1 LDTWSEENIYMEQTM
16 TREALQEL
24 LNRHEWKDVEFKA
37 SQRGVSN
44 SAYET
49 QKPIYLNGDI
59 RHSYIRRGA
68 GDEKCKDFEIER
80 FLRDSGGVPHDSQLI
95 EDVPVDACFDEEVV
109 QWYRGAFGRRNPG
122 RHEALS
128 NLAFLNEWG
137 FTGEKDGKLLP
148 TRAGILVF
156 GTGKYVRQVLI
167 RPVVDYQRIDYPARE
182 WTPELRWSDRLTI
195 EENLVRAWW
204 GLAERYSK
212 LAERPFNLDA
222 ATMRRDDEPPDYISF
237 REATINL
244 LMHQDYG
251 DHTRMAQ
258 IHFFRDQTLF
268 FNPGDAFY
276 TESQLLDPGAKD
288 VRNPSIVNA
297 FRRIGLSDQAGTGFR
312 AICKN
317 WNQLGNVPPDLQN
330 DKTEKTFR
338 LLLSWEPLITER
350 QKIFQSTLGVH
361 LTPFE
366 AEAFAYACRKGEIT
380 VTDVRAGSG
389 VSASIRNPDRPYP
402 HPQKAGDYRMRWT
415 RSRCQVAKKG

>member
-1 LDTWSEENIYMEQTM
+1 M
-16 TREALQEL
+16 TREELQEL
-24 LNRHEWKDVEFKA
+24 LNKHEWKDVEFKA

-49 QKPIYLNGDI
+49 VSAFANTSGGWLVFGVRQDGSELEVVGVIEVDKVQNDFLSVLRGTQKLNRTIEVKEDLGNVEEKTLLIFYIPESPRSQKPIYLNGDI

-167 RPVVDYQRIDYPARE
+167 RPVVDYQRIDYPVRE
-182 WTPELRWSDRLTI
+182 WTPELRWSDRLTV

-204 GLAERYSK
+204 GLAERSD
-212 LAERPFNLDA
+212 F
-222 ATMRRDDEPPDYISF
+222 
-237 REATINL
+237 
-244 LMHQDYG
+244 
-251 DHTRMAQ
+251 
-258 IHFFRDQTLF
+258 
-268 FNPGDAFY
+268 
-276 TESQLLDPGAKD
+276 
-288 VRNPSIVNA
+288 
-297 FRRIGLSDQAGTGFR
+297 LSSTGF
-312 AICKN
+312 
-317 WNQLGNVPPDLQN
+317 
-330 DKTEKTFR
+330 
-338 LLLSWEPLITER
+338 
-350 QKIFQSTLGVH
+350 
-361 LTPFE
+361 
-366 AEAFAYACRKGEIT
+366 
-380 VTDVRAGSG
+380 
-389 VSASIRNPDRPYP
+389 
-402 HPQKAGDYRMRWT
+402 
-415 RSRCQVAKKG
+415 